1 MPFCSPL
8 CFGPLRRLRRH
19 LPRTRGRLPSQSR
32 RPCGRLASSPGGRA
46 KFTSVGKWKVC
57 GKMNFLQLCLTTN
70 FSKTDAGTLASPC
83 GGGSTALCAVTER
96 GGSHACGTAQ
106 LRRCLRQKQPKRS
119 RGSGLSFARPKQKQG
134 TATVARRAGE
144 GQAHPAEQKQKTPP
158 SGLGTE
164 EPFVRR
170 KIRRECFCV
179 PGDWTCKPVLVG
191 TA

>member
-1 MPFCSPL
+1 MGFAYLCFSIIFAFCFPL
-8 CFGPLRRLRRH
+8 CPGPLRRLRRH

-46 KFTSVGKWKVC
+46 KFTSVGKGKVC
-57 GKMNFLQLCLTTN
+57 GEMNFLQLCLTTN

-83 GGGSTALCAVTER
+83 GGGGTALCAVTER
-96 GGSHACGTAQ
+96 GGSHACGGAVMPQSGMTERAIAKR
-106 LRRCLRQKQPKRS
+106 LR
-119 RGSGLSFARPKQKQG
+119 GEQG
-134 TATVARRAGE
+134 RHE
-144 GQAHPAEQKQKTPP
+144 IGQQKTPP